1 MSYLRAF
8 APWIVFALI
17 PSGDWQWAALAALVV
32 SVVGIALQRRAGL
45 PLDAQ
50 IIELGSAVYFAAL
63 TALAFAA
70 PHTSLHAYASSMANG
85 ALAVIAL
92 GSLLVRKPF
101 TLGIAKQT
109 TPRELWEHPR
119 FLRTNTVIT
128 AVWAASFV
136 VACVLLAV
144 LAHSSAGGRTIVQVA
159 AFAVPLIFTLRYV
172 AHVQALAAQHGVQ
185 IQV

>member
-1 MSYLRAF
+1 VSYLRAF

-17 PSGDWQWAALAALVV
+17 PSGDWKWAALIALAVSAA
-32 SVVGIALQRRAGL
+32 GIVLQRRAGL

-63 TALAFAA
+63 TVLAFAD
-70 PHTSLHAYASSMANG
+70 PHTPLHAYTSSMANG

-92 GSLLVRKPF
+92 GSLLLNKPF

-109 TPRELWEHPR
+109 TPRELWNHPG

-128 AVWAASFV
+128 SAWAASFV
-136 VACVLLAV
+136 VACVLLAL
-144 LAHSSAGGRTIVQVA
+144 LAHSSAGGRTVVQVA
-159 AFAVPLIFTLRYV
+159 AFVVPLVFTLRYV
-172 AHVQALAAQHGVQ
+172 ARVQARAAEHGIQ
-185 IQV
+185 IQA

>member
-17 PSGDWQWAALAALVV
+17 PSGDWQWAALIALAV
-32 SVVGIALQRRAGL
+32 SAVGIVLQRRAGL

-50 IIELGSAVYFAAL
+50 IIELGSAAYFAAL
-63 TALAFAA
+63 TILAFAA

-109 TPRELWEHPR
+109 TPRELWNHPR

-128 AVWAASFV
+128 SVWAASFV
-136 VACVLLAV
+136 VSCVLLTL
-144 LAHSSAGGRTIVQVA
+144 LAHSSANGRTIVQVA
-159 AFAVPLIFTLRYV
+159 AFAAPLVFTLRYV
-172 AHVQALAAQHGVQ
+172 ARVQALAAEHGVQ